1 MTDNGLLIT
10 DVEDQSI
17 AEELG
22 VKPGDRLL
30 SINEQPVRDILDYRF
45 LCAAEEL
52 LVKVTT
58 QAGEVW
64 ELEIEKEY
72 EEDLGLD
79 FGEHS
84 FGATR
89 RCHNRCLFCFV
100 DQMAPKMRETLYIK
114 DDDYRLSFW
123 QGNFVTLTNVK
134 EAELQR
140 IIDQRMGPLFISVHT
155 TNPELRARMLNN
167 RFAGNIMDQLSKLAK
182 AGIEMHTQVVLCPD
196 INDGAELKRTI
207 EDLAGLWPEIQS
219 MAVVPVGVTKY
230 RQGLYNLRTFTQS
243 EASQVID
250 LVEGYQQEFLE
261 QWGDSFVYASDE
273 FYVMAGKPIPPTENY
288 GNFPQTEN
296 GVGLARLFLDE
307 WDSIKDDLPQRI
319 SSNHRVTLVTGT
331 SGAAILQQ
339 VVDGLNQIKDLQVDL
354 EVVKNQFFGES
365 VTVTGLL
372 TGGDIIKALKNK
384 NLGDA
389 VILPSVMLRDGEEVF
404 LDDVTVSDVADK
416 IQTPVEVVDGPEN
429 LVEVLLGTKA

>member
-1 MTDNGLLIT
+1 MTDDGLLIT
-10 DVEDQSI
+10 GVEEQSI

-22 VKPGDRLL
+22 VKSGDRLL

-72 EEDLGLD
+72 EEGLGLD

-100 DQMAPKMRETLYIK
+100 DQMAPKMRDTLYIK

-167 RFAGNIMDQLSKLAK
+167 RFAGNIMDQLRTLAK

-207 EDLAGLWPEIQS
+207 EDLAGLWPEVQS

-230 RQGLYNLRTFTQS
+230 RQGLYNLRTFTPS
-243 EASQVID
+243 EAGQIIN

-288 GNFPQTEN
+288 GDFPQTEN

-307 WDSIKDDLPQRI
+307 WDSIRDDLPQRI
-319 SSNHRVTLVTGT
+319 SCNHRVTLVTGT

-339 VVDGLNQIKDLQVDL
+339 VVDRLNQIKDLQVDL

-404 LDDVTVSDVADK
+404 LDDLTVSDVANK